1 MPREHNYQK
10 EMEKHER
17 SQRLR
22 KSRKKMRPNKKR
34 RKPRQKDWEHM
45 AADEWDAPGFYR
57 DERVM
62 PRGTEGRQKELEAK
76 ARRLIREA
84 GNEVDWSESNLPAGT
99 RKGVVIEAA
108 GEKCT
113 VQVESKLLE
122 CSIRRA
128 LLTEETTFTS
138 VVAAGDAVAVSSG
151 VNGSGVVEMV
161 LPRRSVLARPHRPD
175 LGAISTLRQIVAA
188 NIDQVLIVA
197 SWLKPCIWPEL
208 IDRYLIA
215 AERNHLEVVICI
227 NKVDLVEDEAELEA
241 TIRPYRDIGYQVILT
256 SAETGVGIELL
267 RELLKDTTTV
277 LAGLSGV
284 GKSSLLSQVKP
295 GLSLRALSVGE
306 RGMNRN
312 QGRHTTSMATLYP
325 LNGSG
330 AVIDTPGIREFGLAF
345 LKGRELASYYPE
357 IGKQAADCE
366 FADCTHIHEP
376 NCGVKAG
383 VEDGTVSQIRY
394 DSYQKIFATLSE

>member
-1 MPREHNYQK
+1 MPKVHNYQK

-22 KSRKKMRPNKKR
+22 KSKKGTRPNIKS
-34 RKPRQKDWEHM
+34 RKPRQKNWEYM
-45 AADEWDAPGFYR
+45 DDDDWDAPGFYQ

-62 PRGTEGRQKELEAK
+62 PRGTEGRQKELEGK

-84 GNEVDWSESNLPAGT
+84 GKEVDWSESDLPAGT
-99 RKGVVIEAA
+99 QKGVVIDAI
-108 GEKCT
+108 GQMCT

-138 VVAAGDAVAVSSG
+138 VVAAGDAVAVRSS
-151 VNGSGVVEMV
+151 VNGSGVVEKV

-175 LGAISTLRQIVAA
+175 QGATSTLRQIVAA
-188 NIDQVLIVA
+188 NIDQVLVVA
-197 SWLKPCIWPEL
+197 SWRKPSIWPEL

-215 AERNHLEVVICI
+215 AERNHLEAVICI

-241 TIRPYRDIGYQVILT
+241 TIQPYRDTGYQVIMT

-267 RELLKDTTTV
+267 RELLQDKTTV

-295 GLSLRALSVGE
+295 GLALRALSVGE
-306 RGMNRN
+306 RGLNRN
-312 QGRHTTSMATLYP
+312 QGRHTTSMATLY
-325 LNGSG
+325 LLDGSG

-345 LKGRELASYYPE
+345 LKGQELASYYPE
-357 IGKQAADCE
+357 IAKRTSDCE
-366 FADCTHIHEP
+366 FGDCTHIHEP

-383 VEDGTVSQIRY
+383 VADGTVSQMRY
-394 DSYQKIFATLSE
+394 ESYQKILATLSE